1 MNKGIEGQAF
11 MDKKEEIMKSLKISS
26 SQKTYYYYKNYRY
39 ENLGDAINYAE
50 LETARTEYKG

>member
-1 MNKGIEGQAF
+1 